1 MERGLE
7 ADASQELYSH
17 GDEWPSPSIRTTVP
31 TLAGQDV
38 PRLVYVSLL
47 VLGFM

>member
-17 GDEWPSPSIRTTVP
+17 GEEWPSPSIRTTVP
-31 TLAGQDV
+31 TLASQDV
-38 PRLVYVSLL
+38 PRLVHVSLM
-47 VLGFM
+47 VSGFI